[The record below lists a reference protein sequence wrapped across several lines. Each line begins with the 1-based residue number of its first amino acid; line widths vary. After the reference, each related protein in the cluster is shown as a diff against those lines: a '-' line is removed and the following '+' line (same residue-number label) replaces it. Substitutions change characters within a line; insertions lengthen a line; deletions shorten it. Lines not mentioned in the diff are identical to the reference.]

1 MPCPVQTSQLFDGAR
16 QRFLDALLAAARV
29 EVYLPNVRPAAAA
42 GSDWPA
48 CCHVWFSCSCPQLSL
63 HVGPPATVHCHT
75 HLPPC
80 QSTCLPTH
88 PPTHPPVPL
97 QVELLSEGDSVNEL
111 FVVVSGSLTSYRVTS
126 LFDSEVKPNSA
137 EQWAGST
144 ECSHDAWHGVAC
156 IGCWCRLALPL
167 PCLCPAFALP
177 LPCLCPALRPVGA
190 KVPADQPP
198 IHPPAQSLTI
208 HLLNG

>member
-1 MPCPVQTSQLFDGAR
+1 M
-16 QRFLDALLAAARV
+16 
-29 EVYLPNVRPAAAA
+29 
-42 GSDWPA
+42 
-48 CCHVWFSCSCPQLSL
+48 
-63 HVGPPATVHCHT
+63 
-75 HLPPC
+75 
-80 QSTCLPTH
+80 
-88 PPTHPPVPL
+88 

-156 IGCWCRLALPL
+156 IGCCCRL
-167 PCLCPAFALP
+167 ALP

-198 IHPPAQSLTI
+198 IHPPAQSLTT

>member
-1 MPCPVQTSQLFDGAR
+1 
-16 QRFLDALLAAARV
+16 
-29 EVYLPNVRPAAAA
+29 
-42 GSDWPA
+42 
-48 CCHVWFSCSCPQLSL
+48 
-63 HVGPPATVHCHT
+63 
-75 HLPPC
+75 
-80 QSTCLPTH
+80 
-88 PPTHPPVPL
+88 VPL
-97 QVELLSEGDSVNEL
+97 QAELLSEGDSVNEL

-144 ECSHDAWHGVAC
+144 ECSHDAWHDVAC
-156 IGCWCRLALPL
+156 IGCCCRLALPLPCLCPAFALPL

-198 IHPPAQSLTI
+198 IHPPAQSLTT